1 MDCDNME
8 ALSDSMPPEVTY
20 PFRNLSIEAGYCTEF
35 VGNIFQDIM
44 GDSGVRIVRRGLH
57 RFTDAHLLYVMCLCG
72 TKRISRQS
80 ISDATG
86 IGEGAVRNML
96 SCLRRMGLI
105 ETTRRGNELTPEGM
119 KIRDMTGI
127 VMPGYEV
134 SGIVEGECNYVL
146 LAHGKGYLLDNSIAY
161 RDAAIRVGAKDCM
174 MIRMDDGKVISP
186 YRDSVELRYP
196 DLSELA
202 ETIGMRDGD
211 AAAICGADTVQVASS
226 SAFGGMIKLISKTR

>member
-1 MDCDNME
+1 MD
-8 ALSDSMPPEVTY
+8 SDTQDTPQSI
-20 PFRNLSIEAGYCTEF
+20 PFRLSGNSVGYKSFARPF
-35 VGNIFQDIM
+35 VGTLFQDLM
-44 GDSGVRIVRRGLH
+44 ERSGTELGTRGMH
-57 RFTDAHLLYVMCLCG
+57 RFTDAHLLYVLCLCG
-72 TKRISRQS
+72 SGRISRQEL
-80 ISDATG
+80 SDATG

-105 ETTRRGNELTPEGM
+105 ETTRRGNGLTPEGM
-119 KIRDMTGI
+119 RIRDMTGI
-127 VMPGYEV
+127 VMPEYEV

-174 MIRMDDGKVISP
+174 MIRMDDGKVTSP

-211 AAAICGADTVQVASS
+211 AAAICGADNVQTASS